1 MAFKSARC
9 GLSTSTR
16 VLRQCSAPSLSRS
29 FSQSLVRQVT
39 ATAEVADQQ
48 SVHSNLPRWAVTPER
63 MKSTIPLG
71 DMRNPDNRQ
80 VFKVNES
87 QEKLDRF
94 FNNFLGRDGEL
105 MLGDEAKWL
114 SVTHKSFDQGRRGF
128 NARLAY
134 YGKQILRMEI
144 TQIILATPP
153 VQRAERTSEDPVDSR
168 KPFEHP
174 ALARVDNLAHINFRD
189 IVDEVKLAR
198 LGMEYGL
205 HEVVRWQPKQT
216 SSMDSSGLPSVLQKS
231 IHAIIGA
238 ISLQHGAEVARRVC
252 RERILKKLK

>member
-1 MAFKSARC
+1 MAFNSARC

-29 FSQSLVRQVT
+29 FSQSLARQVT
-39 ATAEVADQQ
+39 AATEAADRQP
-48 SVHSNLPRWAVTPER
+48 VNSNLPRWAKTPER
-63 MKSTIPLG
+63 MKSSIPLG
-71 DMRNPDNRQ
+71 EMRNPSNRQ

-94 FNNFLGRDGEL
+94 YNNFLGRDGEL

-128 NARLAY
+128 NARLAN

-144 TQIILATPP
+144 TQMILASPP
-153 VQRAERTSEDPVDSR
+153 VQRAEPSTEDGVETR

-174 ALARVDNLAHINFRD
+174 ALARVDNLAHISHRD
-189 IVDEVKLAR
+189 IIDEVKLAR
-198 LGMEYGL
+198 LGTEYGL
-205 HEVVRWQPKQT
+205 HEVVRWQPKQV
-216 SSMDSSGLPSVLQKS
+216 SSMDSSGLHNVLKTS
-231 IHAIIGA
+231 MYAIIGA
-238 ISLQHGAEVARRVC
+238 ISLQHGGEVARRVC
-252 RERILKKLK
+252 RERVLKKIK